1 MNSFFL
7 GGGERGREGRLVGEA
22 WEVMYFNHTANANN
36 G

>member
-1 MNSFFL
+1 MNSFFF
-7 GGGERGREGRLVGEA
+7 GGGSGVGKEVWEA